1 MIAKVFILE
10 DNPYLR
16 ETMADVIASIDGM
29 THCGD
34 AGSGEEALEKLDEIT
49 PDIILVDG
57 SLPGM
62 SGEDFVRE
70 MRIRQPEIPC
80 LFFSGRDDAHT
91 VRSALS
97 AGACGYVV
105 KGGKPEE
112 LIDAVAACVAG
123 GRYVSPT
130 VAGWGLPQAPVAQ
143 DS

>member
-1 MIAKVFILE
+1 MAAKVFIIE

-16 ETMADVIASIDGM
+16 ETMVATIGCLGGM
-29 THCGD
+29 ALCGD
-34 AGSGEEALEKLDEIT
+34 AGSGEEALEMLVALA
-49 PDIILVDG
+49 PDVVLVDG

-70 MRIRQPEIPC
+70 MNGRNPGIRC
-80 LFFSGRDDAHT
+80 LFFSGRDEPQT

-112 LIDAVAACVAG
+112 LVDAVASAMAG

-130 VAGWGLPQAPVAQ
+130 VSGWEEAVAVSVQ
-143 DS
+143 EP